1 MSQETYIDRSLKT
14 LNLDSVQMSN
24 TPILLKCKEL
34 FDNGQ
39 SELLKDPTPYHQAV
53 GRLNYLTQST
63 RPDLS
68 FALSILAKNMQAPRI
83 TH

>member
-1 MSQETYIDRSLKT
+1 MQG
-14 LNLDSVQMSN
+14 
-24 TPILLKCKEL
+24 LL
-34 FDNGQ
+34 DNGH
-39 SELLKDPTPYHQAV
+39 SELLKDPTPYHQAA
-53 GRLNYLTQST
+53 GRLNDLTQST